1 MANILTGPRGGK
13 YWLDENGKKHYVIS
27 KKTTKKKTSKKE
39 PKESTY
45 ICYFIQRDE
54 NGEMVDDF
62 KEWTKA
68 YSEQEA
74 RDYFEHEHWRA
85 ISSGRLEI
93 SMIVE
98 E

>member
-13 YWLDENGKKHYVIS
+13 YWIDDNGKKHYVTS
-27 KKTTKKKTSKKE
+27 KKTTKTSKKE

-45 ICYFIQRDE
+45 ICYFRQLDE
-54 NGEMVDDF
+54 DGEVVDDF
-62 KEWTKA
+62 KEWTTA

-74 RDYFEHEHWRA
+74 RAYFEHEHWRSIA
-85 ISSGRLEI
+85 AGRLEI
-93 SMIVE
+93 DMIVE